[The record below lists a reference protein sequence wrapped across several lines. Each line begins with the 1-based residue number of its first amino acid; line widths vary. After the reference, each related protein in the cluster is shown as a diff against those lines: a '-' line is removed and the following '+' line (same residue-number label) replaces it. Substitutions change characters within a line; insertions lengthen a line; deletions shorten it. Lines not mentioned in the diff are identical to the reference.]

1 MTSVTFSGDQ
11 TDALQEV
18 TNIAM
23 GQAGDVLGRM
33 LDTLIS
39 LSVPR
44 ARIVAA
50 AEVAGCLRTM
60 VATPDEITAVR
71 QSFFDRLRGEALV
84 LYGPTGCRGLADLLG
99 HEHEPDERLERE
111 LLLDVSNILVGAV
124 LNAMGG
130 QLATEF
136 GFAAPEILAIHCDVD
151 DVLEPERLRWRRAL
165 LVEVHFSVESRG
177 FRCHLVLLMPEE
189 AIEAMR
195 AALDRM
201 LAEL

>member
-1 MTSVTFSGDQ
+1 MTAVTFSPDQ

-18 TNIAM
+18 ANIAM
-23 GQAGDVLGRM
+23 GQAGDALGRM

-50 AEVAGCLRTM
+50 AEMADCLRAM
-60 VATPDEITAVR
+60 VTTPDQVTAVR

-99 HEHEPDERLERE
+99 HEQEPDERLERE

-124 LNAMGG
+124 LNAIGG

-136 GFAAPEILAIHCDVD
+136 GFAAPEILAVHGDTDGI
-151 DVLEPERLRWRRAL
+151 LEPARLRWRRAL
-165 LVEVHFSVESRG
+165 LVEVNFSVEARG
-177 FRCHLVLLMPEE
+177 FRCHLILLMPEE
-189 AIEAMR
+189 AIEAMC